1 MSDSGPR
8 TIVESLLSLATL
20 LREWPDLSLWNFT
33 EAICAD
39 ANRDALLQIKTRVTL
54 FDQPESSLILFAM
67 MLVNISRF
75 SPDYER
81 ILPLVMD
88 ARLKLDCRASK
99 TF

>member
-1 MSDSGPR
+1 
-8 TIVESLLSLATL
+8 
-20 LREWPDLSLWNFT
+20 
-33 EAICAD
+33 
-39 ANRDALLQIKTRVTL
+39 
-54 FDQPESSLILFAM
+54 M